1 LSRAKRK
8 NHDFAIM
15 FIDLDGFKNVNDT
28 LGHDVGDALLKDVA
42 IRLTSTVR
50 EEDLVSRIG
59 GDEFI
64 IVFEE
69 TCREELET
77 ISSRI
82 IGSIGNPYFLADKE
96 AHVTP
101 SIGIALFP
109 EHGVEIDSLVDHAD
123 KAMYAAKNSG
133 KSTYHFYSHD
143 LKYEEESHRESLI
156 AKFKKIFQ
164 K

>member
-1 LSRAKRK
+1 MS
-8 NHDFAIM
+8 
-15 FIDLDGFKNVNDT
+15 T
-28 LGHDVGDALLKDVA
+28 LK
-42 IRLTSTVR
+42 
-50 EEDLVSRIG
+50 EEDLISRIS

-109 EHGVEIDSLVDHAD
+109 EHGDEIDSIVDHAD
-123 KAMYAAKNSG
+123 KAMYAAKNNENVSEI
-133 KSTYHFYSHD
+133 KRHRRVFPSYAFYYYYLLFLQAHFLFNDSDDTVNIISALILCRCFSHYSN
-143 LKYEEESHRESLI
+143 
-156 AKFKKIFQ
+156 
-164 K
+164 